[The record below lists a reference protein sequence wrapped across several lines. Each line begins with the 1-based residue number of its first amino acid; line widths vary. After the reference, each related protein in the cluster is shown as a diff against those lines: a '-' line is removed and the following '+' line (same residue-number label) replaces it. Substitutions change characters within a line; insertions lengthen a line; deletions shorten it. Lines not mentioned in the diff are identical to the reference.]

1 MSKKNQ
7 KKQHIGLAVDLLSSI
22 GNEAMVDIVLTAN
35 DGGET
40 PASRFVLGARSSV
53 LQKMLF
59 SEGQMGGSTELKLD
73 YSTNVVRTLWHYCR
87 TNELDQIWH
96 AKDEAAARE
105 LVKLCDCAN
114 SFELEG
120 LTELVSEQVAS
131 LTKTHPH
138 LACAIYDEAAA
149 HEESVETLKH
159 IAQNAIRQNPEAA
172 LLRRNEF
179 GNRYPGVASLGPAVV
194 EDILSDPL
202 MCTEEINMFRAVAF
216 WADARTSIEGVSNVC
231 LDDTFDS
238 AAHVQPR
245 RLLAKQITARCIDL
259 SKIAPS
265 ELLGIVT
272 DSGLVDAMSVSN
284 ALIQL
289 ALRIE
294 KEGVLVSKRRAQGMG
309 QEVSPPPF
317 KSSKSAHEKAK
328 TQLEDNSVVDESDD
342 CTEASSYKTAPVNNK
357 KRSSIKLL
365 PEVTPQKTQKPRV
378 ATTPSSVVQED
389 AQDSSPRRR
398 PMSIREAMGHF
409 LADKVDTLCLHPY
422 DAKNEKK

>member
-7 KKQHIGLAVDLLSSI
+7 KKHHLGLAEDLISSI
-22 GNEAMVDIVLTAN
+22 GNEAMVDVVLIAN
-35 DGGET
+35 DGGEI

-59 SEGQMGGSTELKLD
+59 SEGQRGGSPELKLD

-87 TNELDQIWH
+87 TNELDHIWH
-96 AKDEAAARE
+96 SKDEAAARE
-105 LVKLCDCAN
+105 LVKLCDCSN

-159 IAQNAIRQNPEAA
+159 IAQSAIRQNPEAA

-179 GNRYPGVASLGPAVV
+179 GNRVPGVASLGSAVV

-202 MCTEEINMFRAVAF
+202 MCTEEINMFRAVAL
-216 WADARTSIEGVSNVC
+216 WADAHTSIEGVSNFC

-238 AAHVQPR
+238 KVR
-245 RLLAKQITARCIDL
+245 RLLAQQITARCIDL

-272 DSGLVDAMSVSN
+272 DSGLVNATSVSN
-284 ALIQL
+284 ALMQL

-294 KEGVLVSKRRAQGMG
+294 KEGVVVSKRRAQGKG
-309 QEVSPPPF
+309 QEVSLLPL
-317 KSSKSAHEKAK
+317 KSSKSAREKAK
-328 TQLEDNSVVDESDD
+328 TQDEDNSVVDESDD
-342 CTEASSYKTAPVNNK
+342 CTEASSDVNDK
-357 KRSSIKLL
+357 KRSSRKF
-365 PEVTPQKTQKPRV
+365 PPAVTPQRSQKPRV
-378 ATTPSSVVQED
+378 AITPPSRVVQGDE
-389 AQDSSPRRR
+389 QDSSPRRR
-398 PMSIREAMGHF
+398 PRSIREAMGHF
-409 LADKVDTLCLHPY
+409 LADKVDTMCLHPY
-422 DAKNEKK
+422 DAKQE